1 MPIARPDEK
10 AYTATSSRWDTLKRR
25 SQSAKRRASAGLPC
39 APYTSSTH
47 SGRSPNRAA
56 SSCRNRARARMNRR
70 ASRSKAN
77 RVARCR
83 SASESTPADA
93 RTVSGAAASPVTTT
107 SIASSVKN
115 VAPSDQAPSAR
126 SPSVSAQFASTS
138 LPFLDGGTSTPTAC
152 IVGARSGLASVS
164 DRGCSLHAT
173 GRCCLTQ
180 ASRHRNARRLPLGA
194 RGLLVV
200 IGVRLLHVLAPG
212 AVGGLER
219 VVQLLAHGQARAGDD
234 VHVAAV
240 LDQAHAG
247 HPLLDALAA
256 GGVTTHV
263 IVLPGRRYWRER
275 AAILELGGRLRPV
288 VVHTHGYRPDVV
300 DAAAARRLGIPTVTT
315 VHGFTGGDWKNR
327 LYERLQRRAHR
338 RFDAVVAV
346 SRPLVEQLIE
356 SGVPAHRVHLV
367 QNAWQ
372 ETAPPLDHPA
382 ARRALGLRE
391 DGFLIGWVG
400 RLSSE
405 KRPDLLLDALVH
417 LTDLPVTG
425 SVIGNGPEHRSLA
438 ARARRLGVE
447 RLVRWHGTVPDAG
460 RCFAAF

>member
-1 MPIARPDEK
+1 
-10 AYTATSSRWDTLKRR
+10 
-25 SQSAKRRASAGLPC
+25 
-39 APYTSSTH
+39 
-47 SGRSPNRAA
+47 
-56 SSCRNRARARMNRR
+56 
-70 ASRSKAN
+70 
-77 RVARCR
+77 
-83 SASESTPADA
+83 
-93 RTVSGAAASPVTTT
+93 
-107 SIASSVKN
+107 
-115 VAPSDQAPSAR
+115 
-126 SPSVSAQFASTS
+126 
-138 LPFLDGGTSTPTAC
+138 
-152 IVGARSGLASVS
+152 
-164 DRGCSLHAT
+164 
-173 GRCCLTQ
+173 
-180 ASRHRNARRLPLGA
+180 
-194 RGLLVV
+194 LLVV

-417 LTDLPVTG
+417 LTDLPVTV

-460 RCFAAF
+460 RCFAAFDVFVLSSHTEGTPIALFEAMAAGVPIVATRVGGVPDVVSPVEAALVTPDDPVALALAIRAVYGNPGAGRERVQRARARLRRDFTTPPWLDRYAAIYRLVSRAASPASAAPVVPVAARP

>member
-1 MPIARPDEK
+1 
-10 AYTATSSRWDTLKRR
+10 
-25 SQSAKRRASAGLPC
+25 
-39 APYTSSTH
+39 
-47 SGRSPNRAA
+47 
-56 SSCRNRARARMNRR
+56 
-70 ASRSKAN
+70 
-77 RVARCR
+77 
-83 SASESTPADA
+83 
-93 RTVSGAAASPVTTT
+93 
-107 SIASSVKN
+107 
-115 VAPSDQAPSAR
+115 
-126 SPSVSAQFASTS
+126 
-138 LPFLDGGTSTPTAC
+138 
-152 IVGARSGLASVS
+152 
-164 DRGCSLHAT
+164 
-173 GRCCLTQ
+173 
-180 ASRHRNARRLPLGA
+180 
-194 RGLLVV
+194 LLVV

-219 VVQLLAHGQARAGDD
+219 VVQLLAHGQAHAGDD

-417 LTDLPVTG
+417 LTDLPVTV

-460 RCFAAF
+460 RCFAAFDVFVLSSHTEGTPIALFEAMAAGVPIVATRVGGVPDVVSPVEAALVTPDDPVALALAIRAVYGNPGAGRERVQRARARLRRDFTTPPWLDRYAAIYRLVSRAASPASAAPVVPVAARP